1 MGRPFPHCCS
11 LAARRLAALPRAAY
25 RRWRRLLALTR
36 LSPAAVC
43 ELSAPLG
50 PHDYHDAPDD
60 ATAAP
65 WFFGELRCSR
75 CGKAFRV

>member
-1 MGRPFPHCCS
+1 MGRSFPFCCS
-11 LAARRLAALPRAAY
+11 LAVVPRAAY
-25 RRWRRLLALTR
+25 RRWRRFLAVTR

-43 ELSAPLG
+43 ELSATMG
-50 PHDYHDAPDD
+50 QYDYHDAPDD
-60 ATAAP
+60 RSAPP